1 MGPAARAPA
10 ERPLTP
16 GAADAAALHAIPS
29 LYAQLL
35 RHLHETGRRIRTG
48 DPQGTVHHV
57 ERATSILYELVAR
70 LDPERGGE
78 LAMRLEALYTY
89 FAGELAGIARAPDV
103 ELLGRITGMVEELH
117 TAWER
122 ISRAPHGAPV
132 PEERSS
138 FQPAAPKI

>member
-16 GAADAAALHAIPS
+16 GAAEAAALHAIPS

-35 RHLHETGRRIRTG
+35 RHLRETGRRIRTG
-48 DPQGTVHHV
+48 DPQGTAHHV
-57 ERATSILYELVAR
+57 ERATRILYELVAR

-78 LAMRLEALYTY
+78 LALRLEALYTY
-89 FAGELAGIARAPDV
+89 FAGELAGMVRAPDL

-117 TAWER
+117 TAWDR
-122 ISRAPHGAPV
+122 ISRAPPV
-132 PEERSS
+132 PEHPGDRSS
-138 FQPAAPKI
+138 FRPAAPKI